1 MVKALMYALVVHLQ
15 IEIVK
20 ITFSFPRLA
29 SAHLITSLDK
39 AGQVGLGPDLVD
51 HGVALLRSGHV
62 ARRHRYVGEVAAAV
76 PGEFLEHK
84 GRHDGGHDA
93 HEEVLHAGQAEL
105 LGHPKQPLHILGI
118 ARISRELCLRPV
130 LADPPAQGL
139 QGDHPHP
146 VG

>member
-1 MVKALMYALVVHLQ
+1 VVKALVYALVV
-15 IEIVK
+15 
-20 ITFSFPRLA
+20 
-29 SAHLITSLDK
+29 HLITSLDK

-62 ARRHRYVGEVAAAV
+62 ARRRRHVGEVAAAV
-76 PGEFLEHK
+76 PREFLEHK

-93 HEEVLHAGQAEL
+93 HEEVLHTGQAEL

-118 ARISRELCLRPV
+118 AGISRELSLRPV
-130 LADPPAQGL
+130 LAHPPAQGL
-139 QGDHPHP
+139 QSNHPHP